1 MRLRWLFLLPV
12 VVILIPGFCLGDNEA
27 DSLEVILKTEKDNTK
42 RAAHLARISELV
54 FNENSSK
61 ALDYATQGY
70 KLVEASGS
78 KQDRIKAGIHLAKI
92 CYLMSD
98 LTHAMEYATKSKNLA
113 ESAGLEEE
121 LASSCDAIGA
131 IYYDIGSQNKS
142 SEYFSISLK
151 IYEKLNDRSGLGI
164 TNCQIGTLYLDQK
177 DYEKAAEYYSRS
189 IKIAREINSQ
199 EGIAS
204 NLNNLAKVYYQQHDY
219 ARALKNYEEALRI
232 NLETGNLYLAAN
244 NYLNIADVYFS
255 QHHYSEALD
264 YASKARSIFRKLGNI
279 LRVAKSQ
286 VMLGKIYSETG
297 NSSKSDSMARA
308 SLEIGLDNGF
318 KDIIVVASE
327 LLHKSYLGRGDS
339 LKAFKYFIIEKQ
351 YKDSLFLAEKQKAL
365 NRFEL
370 QEQFEKNEY
379 NLKIERQRRNIVII
393 IVSGC
398 LIFSIIIILLILK
411 QLRLRARQM
420 ELEKAGFE
428 KELEFKNKELIINV
442 MSLMKKNELLTDLSE
457 KLIKIEEEST
467 SAESKNTIKKVAHEL
482 QKSQDDE
489 IWKEFSIRFKEVHGD
504 FYNRLL
510 QKFPTL
516 SPNELK
522 LCAFLRLNMSSKDI
536 AELTGQRVSTLETA
550 RYRLRQKLGIVN
562 SEVNLV
568 TFLSSF

>member
-1 MRLRWLFLLPV
+1 
-12 VVILIPGFCLGDNEA
+12 
-27 DSLEVILKTEKDNTK
+27 
-42 RAAHLARISELV
+42 
-54 FNENSSK
+54 
-61 ALDYATQGY
+61 
-70 KLVEASGS
+70 
-78 KQDRIKAGIHLAKI
+78 
-92 CYLMSD
+92 
-98 LTHAMEYATKSKNLA
+98 
-113 ESAGLEEE
+113 
-121 LASSCDAIGA
+121 
-131 IYYDIGSQNKS
+131 
-142 SEYFSISLK
+142 
-151 IYEKLNDRSGLGI
+151 
-164 TNCQIGTLYLDQK
+164 
-177 DYEKAAEYYSRS
+177 
-189 IKIAREINSQ
+189 
-199 EGIAS
+199 
-204 NLNNLAKVYYQQHDY
+204 
-219 ARALKNYEEALRI
+219 
-232 NLETGNLYLAAN
+232 
-244 NYLNIADVYFS
+244 
-255 QHHYSEALD
+255 
-264 YASKARSIFRKLGNI
+264 
-279 LRVAKSQ
+279 
-286 VMLGKIYSETG
+286 
-297 NSSKSDSMARA
+297 MARA

-318 KDIIVVASE
+318 KDIIVAASE